1 MGSLHKMGW
10 DELNFDLYHSTITPT
25 LWYVHIEIYKIKKK
39 WLIEQQTDTHLH
51 FFQMC
56 NFVVLFLLLQNIIR

>member
-25 LWYVHIEIYKIKKK
+25 LWYVHIEIYKIKKNG
-39 WLIEQQTDTHLH
+39 L
-51 FFQMC
+51 
-56 NFVVLFLLLQNIIR
+56 